1 MTRVNTVIA
10 ASLII
15 AGMIAMAGPT
25 FGFSSLAAD
34 RGTSV
39 TVADDQS
46 TALLGVRETGQTPNN
61 QNNAVVLELVNNANE
76 DFETLNTDVSL
87 SDPRNA
93 LEISDGFQTSLGQGE
108 TTGLELTCTGG
119 GSGTAVINTA
129 ASASSQQLEIHDLNY
144 SYTFDYSCTGGNPGP
159 GGFQSVSASDIQDTT
174 PATQEISFTMNGR
187 LSKGGTVTIAIE
199 GLSGVNYDDAE
210 VIAVDGPKQK
220 DSADFI
226 ARDGWSATIEFTP
239 QTQLKAGDQVTIS
252 IAGIN
257 TDGFGYGIITATE
270 SETGQTGGDFF
281 LSTGSLGFFSTSTA
295 TTTDASNTDQ
305 VTVTDSDINRMVDET
320 GYETR
325 LEVMELIKA
334 TDGVEYVG

>member
-1 MTRVNTVIA
+1 
-10 ASLII
+10 
-15 AGMIAMAGPT
+15 MIAMAGPT

-129 ASASSQQLEIHDLNY
+129 ASASAP
-144 SYTFDYSCTGGNPGP
+144 TTR
-159 GGFQSVSASDIQDTT
+159 DT
-174 PATQEISFTMNGR
+174 
-187 LSKGGTVTIAIE
+187 
-199 GLSGVNYDDAE
+199 
-210 VIAVDGPKQK
+210 
-220 DSADFI
+220 
-226 ARDGWSATIEFTP
+226 
-239 QTQLKAGDQVTIS
+239 
-252 IAGIN
+252 
-257 TDGFGYGIITATE
+257 
-270 SETGQTGGDFF
+270 
-281 LSTGSLGFFSTSTA
+281 
-295 TTTDASNTDQ
+295 
-305 VTVTDSDINRMVDET
+305 
-320 GYETR
+320 
-325 LEVMELIKA
+325 
-334 TDGVEYVG
+334 